1 MAEGLFREVQ
11 VVQVVLEA
19 LEALEVGD
27 AIGLE
32 Q

>member
-1 MAEGLFREVQ
+1 MAEGLFQE
-11 VVQVVLEA
+11 VQVVLEA